1 MNIPVL
7 KSKIVR
13 AGAGNS
19 KLASMS
25 PFKEVK
31 SKKMKRSYYQNTT
44 DKFLTED
51 SYSIFGQ
58 LAKNHQHDLEDQQ
71 KNAWLKQIDFLK
83 SWLKDLQGNLY
94 FEFSIPRMG
103 KRVDNILII
112 NNFIFVIEFKI
123 GDNHYTKDAQY
134 QTLDY
139 CLDLL
144 NFHEGSHDKTI
155 IPILVVTKAPN
166 ETNNFQKAIR
176 LDNCVL
182 CNADNFESTIKN
194 ILETQTSTQNIN
206 ISDWEN
212 STYKPTPTIIEAAQA
227 LYKGHN
233 VQEISRSDSGAINL
247 SRTAKAINN
256 IIETAKTKKQKAICF
271 LTGVPGA
278 GKTLAGLNIA
288 NERLKADETEHSVF
302 LSGNGPLVDVLR
314 EALTRDSVETA
325 KENGYKL
332 KKTDAERE
340 AKAFI
345 QNIHHFRD
353 DNLKTEKEPIEKV
366 VVFDEAQR
374 AWQKEQVSKFMKTKK
389 GIDDFEM
396 SEPEYL
402 ISVMNRHQDWCAIV
416 CLIGGGQEIN
426 TGEAGVSEWI
436 ESLKQKYSDWKVY
449 YSDKILSEKT
459 TYLNDEELLNWLQTK
474 GNKENDLH
482 LAVSIRSFRSEKI
495 ALFVQQVLE
504 NEPQKANE
512 VFKSIKANYPI
523 FLTRNLTTAK
533 NWLKQ
538 QAKGTERIGIVASS
552 GGRRLRADGIDVKNE
567 IEPANWFLNGKDDV
581 RSSYYLE
588 EIATEFDI
596 QGLEIDFTCIAW
608 DVNLYYNNNEWHYQN
623 FKGSK
628 WQNINQD
635 SAKNYLL
642 NSYRVLLTRARQG
655 MIIYVPNVDNT
666 DTTRPKE
673 FYDKTFEYFKQCGL
687 TTK

>member
-1 MNIPVL
+1 
-7 KSKIVR
+7 
-13 AGAGNS
+13 
-19 KLASMS
+19 
-25 PFKEVK
+25 
-31 SKKMKRSYYQNTT
+31 MKRSYYQNSL
-44 DKFLTED
+44 DKYLAED
-51 SYSIFGQ
+51 VNSIFGQ
-58 LAKNHQHDLEDQQ
+58 LAKNHQYDLEDQQ
-71 KNAWLKQIDFLK
+71 KNAWFKQIDLLK
-83 SWLKDLQGNLY
+83 NSLKDIQGNIY

-103 KRVDNILII
+103 KRVDNILIS
-112 NNFIFVIEFKI
+112 NNLIFVIEFKI
-123 GDNHYTKDAQY
+123 GDNHYMKDAQY
-134 QTLDY
+134 QTIDY

-144 NFHEGSHDKTI
+144 NFHEGSHEKTI
-155 IPILVVTKAPN
+155 IPILVATKAPN
-166 ETNNFQKAIR
+166 EINDIQQSVQ

-182 CNADNFESTIKN
+182 CNANNFESTLKN
-194 ILETQTSTQNIN
+194 ILTTQTPKQKIN
-206 ISDWEN
+206 VSEWEN

-247 SRTAKAINN
+247 SRTAKAINS
-256 IIETAKTKKQKAICF
+256 IIETAKAKKQKSICF

-288 NERLKADETEHSVF
+288 NERLKADESEHSVF

-325 KENGYKL
+325 KENGEKL
-332 KKTDAERE
+332 KRTDAERE

-353 DNLKTEKEPIEKV
+353 DNLETEKAPIEKV

-374 AWQKEQVSKFMKTKK
+374 AWQKEQVSKFMKSKK
-389 GIDDFEM
+389 GIEDFEM

-402 ISVMNRHQDWCAIV
+402 ISVMNRHEDWCAIV

-436 ESLKQKYSDWKVY
+436 ESLRQKYSEWNVF
-449 YSDKILSEKT
+449 YSDKILSEKS
-459 TYLNDEELLNWLQTK
+459 TYLNDELLINWLK
-474 GNKENDLH
+474 ANGNKETDLH
-482 LAVSIRSFRSEKI
+482 LAVSVRSFRSEKV
-495 ALFVQQVLE
+495 ALLIQNILE
-504 NEPQKANE
+504 NESEKANE
-512 VFKSIKANYPI
+512 IFNFIKNSYPI
-523 FLTRNLTTAK
+523 FLTRNLNSAK
-533 NWLKQ
+533 KWLKDN
-538 QAKGTERIGIVASS
+538 AKGTERIGIVASS

-567 IEPANWFLNGKDDV
+567 IEPANWFLNGNDDV

-588 EIATEFDI
+588 DIATEFDI
-596 QGLEIDFTCIAW
+596 QGLEIDFTCLAW
-608 DVNLYYNNNEWHYQN
+608 DINFYHNGTEWNYQN

-666 DTTRPKE
+666 DPTRPKE
-673 FYDKTFEYFKQCGL
+673 FYDNTFEYLIKCGL
-687 TTK
+687 TTI

>member
-1 MNIPVL
+1 MN
-7 KSKIVR
+7 
-13 AGAGNS
+13 
-19 KLASMS
+19 
-25 PFKEVK
+25 
-31 SKKMKRSYYQNTT
+31 RSYYHNSI
-44 DKFLTED
+44 DKFLGED
-51 SYSIFGQ
+51 ANSIFGQ

-83 SWLKDLQGNLY
+83 SWLKDIRGNLY

-103 KRVDNILII
+103 KRVDNILIS

-123 GDNHYTKDAQY
+123 GDNHYTKEAQY
-134 QTLDY
+134 QTIDY

-166 ETNNFQKAIR
+166 VTNDIEQAIQ
-176 LDNCVL
+176 LNNCIL
-182 CNADNFESTIKN
+182 CNADNFESTLKN
-194 ILETQTSTQNIN
+194 ILRTQTAKQNIN
-206 ISDWEN
+206 VFDWEN

-247 SRTAKAINN
+247 SRTAKAINK
-256 IIETAKTKKQKAICF
+256 IIETAKAQKQKSICF

-288 NERLKADETEHSVF
+288 NERLKADESEHSVF

-314 EALTRDSVETA
+314 EALTRDSVATA
-325 KENGYKL
+325 KENGEKL
-332 KKTDAERE
+332 KRTDAERE

-353 DNLKTEKEPIEKV
+353 DNLKTEKPPIEKV

-402 ISVMNRHQDWCAIV
+402 ISVMNRHEDWCTIV

-436 ESLKQKYSDWKVY
+436 ESLKQKYSDWNVY
-449 YSDKILSEKT
+449 YSDKILSEKS
-459 TYLNDEELLNWLQTK
+459 TYLKDEILLNWLQAN
-474 GNKENDLH
+474 GNKETDLH
-482 LAVSIRSFRSEKI
+482 LAVSVRSFRSEKV
-495 ALFVQQVLE
+495 ALLIQNILE
-504 NEPQKANE
+504 NESHKAKDIFN
-512 VFKSIKANYPI
+512 SIKNNYPI
-523 FLTRNLTTAK
+523 FLTRNLNNAK
-533 NWLKQ
+533 KWLREN
-538 QAKGTERIGIVASS
+538 AKGTERIGVVASS
-552 GGRRLRADGIDVKNE
+552 GGRRLRAEGIDVKNE
-567 IEPANWFLNGKDDV
+567 IEPANWFLNGNDDV

-588 EIATEFDI
+588 DIATEFDI
-596 QGLEIDFTCIAW
+596 QGLEIDFTCVAW
-608 DVNLYYNNNEWHYQN
+608 DINLYHNGAEWNYQN

-635 SAKNYLL
+635 SAKTYLI

-655 MIIYVPNVDNT
+655 MIIYIPNVDNS
-666 DTTRPKE
+666 DATRPKE
-673 FYDKTFEYFKQCGL
+673 YYDNTYEYLKKCGL
-687 TTK
+687 TTI

>member
-1 MNIPVL
+1 MN
-7 KSKIVR
+7 R
-13 AGAGNS
+13 Y
-19 KLASMS
+19 
-25 PFKEVK
+25 
-31 SKKMKRSYYQNTT
+31 YYQNTT
-44 DKFLTED
+44 DKFLVED
-51 SYSIFGQ
+51 VNSIFGQ

-71 KNAWLKQIDFLK
+71 KNAWFKQIDFLK
-83 SWLKDLQGNLY
+83 SWLKDIQGNIY

-103 KRVDNILII
+103 KRVDNILIS
-112 NNFIFVIEFKI
+112 NNFIFVIEFKV
-123 GDNHYTKDAQY
+123 GDIHYTKDAQY
-134 QTLDY
+134 QTIDY

-155 IPILVVTKAPN
+155 IPILVATKAPN
-166 ETNNFQKAIR
+166 ETNNIQSSIR
-176 LDNCVL
+176 LDKCVL

-194 ILETQTSTQNIN
+194 ILATQSASQNI
-206 ISDWEN
+206 ITSDWET

-256 IIETAKTKKQKAICF
+256 IIETAKTRKQKTICF

-288 NERLKADETEHSVF
+288 NERLKADESEHSVF

-314 EALTRDSVETA
+314 EALARDLYENF
-325 KENGYKL
+325 KEVKNGTKTIISAIESEKEIEEPLKL
-332 KKTDAERE
+332 ELIEKVSNGRITKEITLKA

-353 DNLKTEKEPIEKV
+353 DNLKATKAPVEKV

-402 ISVMNRHQDWCAIV
+402 ISVMNRHKDWCTIV

-436 ESLKQKYSDWKVY
+436 EALRKKYSTWNVY
-449 YSDKILSEKT
+449 YSEKILSEKS
-459 TYLNDEELLNWLQTK
+459 TYLNNETLLNWLQEN
-474 GNKENDLH
+474 GNKETDLH
-482 LAVSIRSFRSEKI
+482 LAVSVRSFRSEKV
-495 ALFVQQVLE
+495 ALLIQNILE
-504 NEPQKANE
+504 NEGEKAKE
-512 VFKSIKANYPI
+512 VFNSIKKNYPI
-523 FLTRNLTTAK
+523 FLTRNLNSAK
-533 NWLKQ
+533 KWLKNN
-538 QAKGTERIGIVASS
+538 AKGTERIGIVASS

-567 IEPANWFLNGKDDV
+567 IEPANWFLNGNDDV

-588 EIATEFDI
+588 DIATEFDI
-596 QGLEIDFTCIAW
+596 QGLEIDFTCVAW
-608 DVNLYYNNNEWHYQN
+608 DINLYHNGTEWNYQN

-635 SAKNYLL
+635 SAKKYLI

-655 MIIYVPNVDNT
+655 MIIYVPDVDNT
-666 DTTRPKE
+666 DVTRPKD
-673 FYDKTFEYFKQCGL
+673 FYDKTFEYLKKCGL
-687 TTK
+687 TTI

>member
-1 MNIPVL
+1 
-7 KSKIVR
+7 
-13 AGAGNS
+13 
-19 KLASMS
+19 
-25 PFKEVK
+25 
-31 SKKMKRSYYQNTT
+31 MKRSYYQNTV

-51 SYSIFGQ
+51 VNSIFGQ

-71 KNAWLKQIDFLK
+71 KNAWFKQIEFLK
-83 SWLKDLQGNLY
+83 SWLKDIDGNIY

-103 KRVDNILII
+103 KRVDNILISK
-112 NNFIFVIEFKI
+112 NFIFVIEFKV
-123 GDNHYTKDAQY
+123 GDTQYTKDAQY
-134 QTLDY
+134 QTIDY

-144 NFHEGSHDKTI
+144 NFHEGSHNKTI
-155 IPILVVTKAPN
+155 IPILVATKA
-166 ETNNFQKAIR
+166 NNVVNDIPSTIR
-176 LDNCVL
+176 LDTCIL
-182 CNADNFESTIKN
+182 CNADNFENTLKN
-194 ILETQTSTQNIN
+194 FLASQTATQQIN
-206 ISDWEN
+206 IADWEN

-247 SRTAKAINN
+247 SRTATAINN
-256 IIETAKTKKQKAICF
+256 IIENAKTKKLKSICF

-288 NERLKADETEHSVF
+288 NERLKTDESEHSVF

-325 KENGYKL
+325 KEFGEKL
-332 KKTDAERE
+332 KKSDAERE

-353 DNLKTEKEPIEKV
+353 DNLKTEKAPIEKV

-402 ISVMNRHQDWCAIV
+402 ISVMNRHEDWCTIV

-459 TYLNDEELLNWLQTK
+459 TYLNNEDLLNWLQLN
-474 GNKENDLH
+474 GNKESDLH
-482 LAVSIRSFRSEKI
+482 LAVSVRSFRSEKI
-495 ALFVQQVLE
+495 ALFVQHVLE
-504 NEPQKANE
+504 NEPEKANY
-512 VFKSIKANYPI
+512 VFNSIKNNYPI
-523 FLTRNLTTAK
+523 FLTRNLNTAK
-533 NWLKQ
+533 KWLKKN
-538 QAKGTERIGIVASS
+538 AKGTERIGIVASS
-552 GGRRLRADGIDVKNE
+552 GGHRLRADGIDVKNE

-596 QGLEIDFTCIAW
+596 QGLEIDYTCVAW
-608 DVNLYYNNNEWHYQN
+608 DINLYHDNSGWNFQN

-635 SAKNYLL
+635 AAKNYLL

-655 MIIYVPNVDNT
+655 MIIFVPEVDNT
-666 DTTRPKE
+666 DVTRPKDL
-673 FYDKTFEYFKQCGL
+673 YDKTFEYLKKCGL
-687 TTK
+687 TII

>member
-1 MNIPVL
+1 
-7 KSKIVR
+7 
-13 AGAGNS
+13 
-19 KLASMS
+19 
-25 PFKEVK
+25 
-31 SKKMKRSYYQNTT
+31 MKRSYYQNTT
-44 DKFLTED
+44 NNFLVED
-51 SYSIFGQ
+51 VNSIFGQ
-58 LAKNHQHDLEDQQ
+58 LAKNHQHDLEYQQ

-83 SWLKDLQGNLY
+83 YWLKDIQGKLY

-103 KRVDNILII
+103 KRVDNILISK
-112 NNFIFVIEFKI
+112 NFIFVIEFKV
-123 GDNHYTKDAQY
+123 DDTQYTKDAQY
-134 QTLDY
+134 QTIDY

-144 NFHEGSHDKTI
+144 NFHEGSHNKKI
-155 IPILVVTKAPN
+155 IPILVATKAQN
-166 ETNNFQKAIR
+166 ETNDFESAIK
-176 LDNCVL
+176 LDKCIL
-182 CNADNFESTIKN
+182 CNAYNFKR
-194 ILETQTSTQNIN
+194 ILIDILTTQTATQNVN
-206 ISDWEN
+206 VYDWEN

-247 SRTAKAINN
+247 SQTAKAINN
-256 IIETAKTKKQKAICF
+256 IIEAAKSNKEKSICF

-288 NERLKADETEHSVF
+288 NERLKADESEHSVF

-325 KENGYKL
+325 KENGNKL
-332 KKTDAERE
+332 KRTDAERE

-353 DNLKTEKEPIEKV
+353 DNLKTEKAPIEKV

-402 ISVMNRHQDWCAIV
+402 ISVMNRHEDWCTII

-436 ESLKQKYSDWKVY
+436 ESLKQKYSDWNVY
-449 YSDKILSEKT
+449 YSDKILTEKT
-459 TYLNDEELLNWLQTK
+459 TYLNDENLLNWLQTN
-474 GNKENDLH
+474 GNKETDLH
-482 LAVSIRSFRSEKI
+482 LAVSVRSFRNEKI
-495 ALFVQQVLE
+495 ALFVQHVLD
-504 NEPQKANE
+504 NEPGKAKD
-512 VFKSIKANYPI
+512 VFNSIKNNFPI
-523 FLTRNLTTAK
+523 FLTRNLNIAK
-533 NWLKQ
+533 TWLKQ
-538 QAKGTERIGIVASS
+538 QAKGTERIGVVASS
-552 GGRRLRADGIDVKNE
+552 GGRRLRADGIDVKNQ
-567 IEPANWFLNGKDDV
+567 IEPKNWFLNGKDDV

-596 QGLEIDFTCIAW
+596 QGLEIDFTCVAW
-608 DVNLYYNNNEWHYQN
+608 DINLYHDNNEWNYQN

-628 WQNINQD
+628 WQNVNQYA
-635 SAKNYLL
+635 AKNHLL

-655 MIIYVPNVDNT
+655 MIVFVPDVDDT

-673 FYDKTFEYFKQCGL
+673 YYDKTFEYFKRCGV

>member
-1 MNIPVL
+1 
-7 KSKIVR
+7 
-13 AGAGNS
+13 
-19 KLASMS
+19 
-25 PFKEVK
+25 
-31 SKKMKRSYYQNTT
+31 MKRSYYQNTT
-44 DKFLTED
+44 DKFLAED
-51 SYSIFGQ
+51 LNSIFGQ

-71 KNAWLKQIDFLK
+71 KNAWFKQIDFLK
-83 SWLKDLQGNLY
+83 TWLKDIDGNLY

-103 KRVDNILII
+103 KRVDNILISK
-112 NNFIFVIEFKI
+112 NFIFVIEFKV
-123 GDNHYTKDAQY
+123 GDTHYTKDAQY
-134 QTLDY
+134 QTIDY

-144 NFHEGSHDKTI
+144 NFHEGSHNKTI
-155 IPILVVTKAPN
+155 IPILVATKAPN
-166 ETNNFQKAIR
+166 EKNDFESATK
-176 LDNCVL
+176 LDKCIL
-182 CNADNFESTIKN
+182 CNADNFEKTLKD
-194 ILETQTSTQNIN
+194 ILATKTATQNIN
-206 ISDWEN
+206 VSDWEN

-247 SRTAKAINN
+247 SRTAKAINE
-256 IIETAKTKKQKAICF
+256 IIETAKSKKQKSICF

-288 NERLKADETEHSVF
+288 NERLKADESEHSVF

-325 KENGYKL
+325 KENGNKL
-332 KKTDAERE
+332 KRTDAERE

-353 DNLKTEKEPIEKV
+353 DNLKTEKAPIEKV

-402 ISVMNRHQDWCAIV
+402 ISVMNRHEDWCTIV

-436 ESLKQKYSDWKVY
+436 ESLKQKYSDWIVY
-449 YSDKILSEKT
+449 YSNKILTEKT
-459 TYLNDEELLNWLQTK
+459 TYLNDEELLNWLQAN
-474 GNKENDLH
+474 GNKETDLH
-482 LAVSIRSFRSEKI
+482 LAVSVRSFRSEKI
-495 ALFVQQVLE
+495 ALFVQYVLE
-504 NEPQKANE
+504 NEHQKANE
-512 VFKSIKANYPI
+512 VFNSIKNNFPI
-523 FLTRNLTTAK
+523 FLTRNLNTAK
-533 NWLKQ
+533 TWLKQ
-538 QAKGTERIGIVASS
+538 IAKGTERIGVIASS
-552 GGRRLRADGIDVKNE
+552 GGRRLRADGIDVKNQ
-567 IEPANWFLNGKDDV
+567 IEPENWFLNGKDDV
-581 RSSYYLE
+581 RSSFYLE

-608 DVNLYYNNNEWHYQN
+608 DINLYHNNNEWNYQN

-635 SAKNYLL
+635 AAKNYLL

-655 MIIYVPNVDNT
+655 MIIFVPDVDGT
-666 DTTRPKE
+666 DATRPEK
-673 FYDKTFEYFKQCGL
+673 YYNNTFEYLKQCGL
-687 TTK
+687 TTI

>member
-1 MNIPVL
+1 M
-7 KSKIVR
+7 
-13 AGAGNS
+13 
-19 KLASMS
+19 
-25 PFKEVK
+25 E
-31 SKKMKRSYYQNTT
+31 RSYYQNTT
-44 DKFLTED
+44 DKFLAENAN
-51 SYSIFGQ
+51 SIFGQ

-71 KNAWLKQIDFLK
+71 KNAWFKQIEFLK
-83 SWLKDLQGNLY
+83 SWLKDIHGNIY

-103 KRVDNILII
+103 KRVDNILIS

-123 GDNHYTKDAQY
+123 GDTHFTKDAQY
-134 QTLDY
+134 QTIDY

-155 IPILVVTKAPN
+155 IPILVATKA
-166 ETNNFQKAIR
+166 NNVANDIPSATR

-182 CNADNFESTIKN
+182 CNADNFENTLIN
-194 ILETQTSTQNIN
+194 ILATQTATQQIN
-206 ISDWEN
+206 ITEWEN

-256 IIETAKTKKQKAICF
+256 IIENAKAKKIKSICF

-288 NERLKADETEHSVF
+288 NERLKADESEHSVF

-325 KENGYKL
+325 KEYGEKL
-332 KKTDAERE
+332 KKADAERE

-353 DNLKTEKEPIEKV
+353 DNLKTEKAPIEKV

-374 AWQKEQVSKFMKTKK
+374 AWQKEQVSKFMKAKK

-402 ISVMNRHQDWCAIV
+402 ISVMNRHEDWCTIV

-436 ESLKQKYSDWKVY
+436 ESLKQKYSDWNVY

-459 TYLNDEELLNWLQTK
+459 TYLNNEDLLNWLESN
-474 GNKENDLH
+474 GNKETDLH
-482 LAVSIRSFRSEKI
+482 LAVSVRSFRSEKI
-495 ALFVQQVLE
+495 ALFVQHVLE
-504 NEPQKANE
+504 NEPEKANY
-512 VFKSIKANYPI
+512 VFNSIKNNYPI
-523 FLTRNLTTAK
+523 FLTRNLNTAK
-533 NWLKQ
+533 NWLKKE
-538 QAKGTERIGIVASS
+538 AKGTERIGVVASS

-567 IEPANWFLNGKDDV
+567 IEPANWFLNGKNDV

-588 EIATEFDI
+588 EVATEFDI
-596 QGLEIDFTCIAW
+596 QGLEIDFTCVAW
-608 DVNLYYNNNEWHYQN
+608 DINLYYDNNGWNFQN

-635 SAKNYLL
+635 AAKNYLL

-655 MIIYVPNVDNT
+655 MIVFVPDVDNK
-666 DTTRPKE
+666 DETRPKDY
-673 FYDKTFEYFKQCGL
+673 YDKTFEYFKKCGL
-687 TTK
+687 TII